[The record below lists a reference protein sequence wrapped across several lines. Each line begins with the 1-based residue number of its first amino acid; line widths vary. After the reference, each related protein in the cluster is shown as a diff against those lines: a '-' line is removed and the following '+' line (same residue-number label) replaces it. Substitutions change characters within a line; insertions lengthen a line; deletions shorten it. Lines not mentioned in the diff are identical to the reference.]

1 MDEGR
6 NVCLLF
12 PESIEFGKDEEDFER
27 FRDCFQ
33 VSCVFFPGL
42 DFGMGDGLTGV
53 WRWAGRI
60 SFTVNGW

>member
-27 FRDCFQ
+27 VRECFE

-42 DFGMGDGLTGV
+42 DEL
-53 WRWAGRI
+53 
-60 SFTVNGW
+60 SC